1 MLNLGLIMHKQ
12 QKKHPKLLR
21 QQKNNVL
28 HRLVQG
34 KADGGALFV
43 VTTCLSIICLG
54 LAFVGGNIPE
64 KFPKTNPNGAA
75 PGQILSAPAQN
86 TLQLLTFKA
95 ILPKLIPTIDPN
107 APPLST
113 DKQLPTPA
121 GTGPGS
127 ASPSGA
133 GTSGCTPAGPND
145 PEPPADYTRT
155 TYGGKT
161 VNQRTKVMLQTAEK
175 YAGVKFTLTQGSYST
190 GVAAS
195 AGTHDGGGAGDI
207 SVGGMSRAQ
216 IDKSI
221 QGLRMAGFAAWYRTP
236 AEGFAVHIHF
246 EAIGDKEMSSGGRDQ
261 VVDLFAGRN
270 GLANNGRD
278 SAPASIGRPF
288 PAWAGK
294 YGTCT

>member
-1 MLNLGLIMHKQ
+1 MKKRLKK
-12 QKKHPKLLR
+12 QKKNTKLWG
-21 QQKNNVL
+21 KGGVL
-28 HRLVQG
+28 HRLVRG

-75 PGQILSAPAQN
+75 AGQILSAPAQN

-113 DKQLPTPA
+113 DKQPA
-121 GTGPGS
+121 AAGGGTQTGTGPGE
-127 ASPSGA
+127 GQ
-133 GTSGCTPAGPND
+133 SGCTPAGPND
-145 PEPPADYTRT
+145 PEPPADYTKT

-175 YAGVKFTLTQGSYST
+175 YAGVKFTLSQGSYNAG

-207 SVGGMSRAQ
+207 SVAGMSRAQ
-216 IDKSI
+216 IDKSV

-246 EAIGDKEMSSGGRDQ
+246 EAIGDKEMSPSGRDQ

-270 GLANNGRD
+270 GLADNGKD
-278 SAPASIGRPF
+278 TAPASIGRPF

-294 YGTCT
+294 YGACT

>member
-1 MLNLGLIMHKQ
+1 MHKQ
-12 QKKHPKLLR
+12 LKKQKKHPK
-21 QQKNNVL
+21 QQKNGVL
-28 HRLVQG
+28 RRLVQG

-75 PGQILSAPAQN
+75 PGQIISAPAQN

-107 APPLST
+107 APPLSS
-113 DKQLPTPA
+113 DKQLPTPVA
-121 GTGPGS
+121 TGPGT

-133 GTSGCTPAGPND
+133 GVVGASGCTPAGPND
-145 PEPPADYTRT
+145 PEPPAIYTRT
-155 TYGGKT
+155 THGGKT
-161 VNQRTKVMLQTAEK
+161 VNQRTKVMLQTAER
-175 YAGVKFTLTQGSYST
+175 YAGTTFTLTQGSYST

-221 QGLRMAGFAAWYRTP
+221 QGLRMAGFAAWSRTP
-236 AEGFAVHIHF
+236 AEGFGAHIHF

-270 GLANNGRD
+270 GLANNGPD

-288 PAWAGK
+288 PTWAGK
-294 YGTCT
+294 YGQCT